1 MKDDVIWIKEEPSLE
16 PRPRDEELQEK
27 ALEIRVFAQ
36 AIRDM
41 LSHQQDAVYEL
52 QRMVKRRKVR

>member
-16 PRPRDEELQEK
+16 PLPRDEELQEK